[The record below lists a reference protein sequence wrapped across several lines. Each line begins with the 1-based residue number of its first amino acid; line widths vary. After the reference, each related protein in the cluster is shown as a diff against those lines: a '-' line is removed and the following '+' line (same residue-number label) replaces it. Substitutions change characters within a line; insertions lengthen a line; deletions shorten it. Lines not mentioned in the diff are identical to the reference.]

1 MYVYAVIQVIPG
13 LVVAPLFFA
22 GKIELGVV
30 SQSYSAFN
38 HILGDLSLIVNQF
51 EALSG
56 KARCSAFDNHTSPI
70 THTLALGLCHGH
82 GQLTWCSVWCLSAC
96 LVWCCAAFTS
106 GFDRLAQFLYSI
118 NAAQMRSLGVR
129 DGKAAE
135 SDSLSH
141 LLSASGLETM
151 RAKVERANSATPH
164 SSALS
169 VNDDPP
175 GSPPDTGPLL
185 ANSLSSS
192 STASATSSGA
202 APVVVPLHETIQT
215 TITPGTSLH
224 LDRVSVYTP
233 DRKRLLVQ
241 DLSLRLAPQQRL
253 LIVGNSGTGKSSLL
267 RAMAGLWNS
276 GRGRIVRPST
286 TEMFFLPQR
295 PYCTLGSLRE
305 QLTYPQKP
313 GIHETAASD
322 AELLAILDA
331 VTLGEL
337 PRRVGQGSAVL
348 GLDAVLDWS
357 GTLSLG
363 EQQRLA
369 FGRLLYN
376 RPRLA
381 ILDEATSA
389 LDLDSERKM
398 YSLLQ
403 AIPGISYVSVGHRPS
418 LVDFHDSK
426 LTLTTEGFRIENT
439 PSQKV
444 SS

>member
-1 MYVYAVIQVIPG
+1 MPVYAVIQVIPG

-56 KARCSAFDNHTSPI
+56 KAPLPSIRKI
-70 THTLALGLCHGH
+70 THSTIIHILALGLCHGL
-82 GQLTWCSVWCLSAC
+82 GRLTRCSVLRVCLF
-96 LVWCCAAFTS
+96 VWCCAAFTS

-118 NAAQMRSLGVR
+118 QAAQMRSLGLR

-135 SDSLSH
+135 GDSLSH
-141 LLSASGLETM
+141 LLSASGLENM
-151 RAKVERANSATPH
+151 RAKVERANSAAPH

-192 STASATSSGA
+192 STASAASSSA
-202 APVVVPLHETIQT
+202 APVVPLHETIQT

-295 PYCTLGSLRE
+295 PYCTLGTLRE

-389 LDLDSERKM
+389 QIGR
-398 YSLLQ
+398 
-403 AIPGISYVSVGHRPS
+403 AHV
-418 LVDFHDSK
+418 
-426 LTLTTEGFRIENT
+426 
-439 PSQKV
+439 
-444 SS
+444 